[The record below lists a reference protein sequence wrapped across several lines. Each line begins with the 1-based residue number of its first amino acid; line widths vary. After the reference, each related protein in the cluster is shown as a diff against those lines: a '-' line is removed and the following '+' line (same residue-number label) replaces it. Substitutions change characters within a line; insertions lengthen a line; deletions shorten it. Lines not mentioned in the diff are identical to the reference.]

1 MKEQSFRV
9 SGLTTFGYCICR
21 GHVKGTW
28 RRQTS

>member
-21 GHVKGTW
+21 GHVKGT
-28 RRQTS
+28 